1 MTTPE
6 QPETAPQS
14 VPPMPVP
21 VTVAVGGAQTPMGM
35 MTVLRIDSPTGMHIS
50 FLAREQALELASMLK
65 RQAQTGSRLVVPVND
80 LSVAK

>member
-35 MTVLRIDSPTGMHIS
+35 MTVLRIDSPTGMHVS
-50 FLAREQALELASMLK
+50 FLQRDQALELASMLK

-80 LSVAK
+80 LSVAQ